1 MKPVILVFVLAACA
15 DSAPP
20 PMPTWGDAWVQFL
33 TPWCDNTARC
43 NPEYFASKWSDRKTC
58 VADRLQEVCLSSA
71 PDCDTPYPADH
82 IADLE
87 LCAAEVE
94 SLYCGA
100 LLPPDACFDA
110 FAP

>member
-1 MKPVILVFVLAACA
+1 MKLFLLAFALAACA
-15 DSAPP
+15 DPAPSP
-20 PMPTWGDAWVQFL
+20 TPTWRDAWVQFL

-43 NPEYFASKWSDRKTC
+43 NPPYFTSNWKDRKSC

-82 IADLE
+82 VPMLE
-87 LCAAEVE
+87 LCATEVE
-94 SLYCGA
+94 NLYCGA

-110 FAP
+110 FSP